1 MNLVRSISRP
11 LIVAAAATFIAGL
24 AGASDLY
31 VEVGGS
37 RSRSDIMD
45 LADAAV
51 RQYARRTATLS
62 EASRLFRIEHGLPQ
76 DVFTLPVR
84 VILTENGVPL
94 PLNPSGR
101 GFGADIIPTFDT
113 AGARAFPAEY
123 RAWLESVFTAARPA
137 MNAIF
142 GMPDVGGVVHVLN
155 YDADIQDRLAV
166 AGGYYVPNGPD
177 GPEIRFPVFF
187 SPAATAVNYIHTM
200 LLAYAGDK
208 TYPFESYQ
216 EGFVRAAAMM
226 VSRSAGSIP
235 NPVTSEEVELTLE
248 SLYDVTV
255 FYDWYNQPALGG
267 PAFIAPNLL
276 DTPLP
281 PGGNTGGI
289 FLLRYK
295 MVGTTWLKVGVQYP
309 GFFAEF
315 NGRYYAAPA
324 GYQTEPQLLQLG
336 QDVLDFLTGQPGTTV
351 EGLEFEPWTK
361 RQYILDNT
369 LTPGLKLLAEA
380 FPIPPAVSGDFGVF
394 GIVLNAFRTDKF
406 GDETLL
412 TGRSY
417 PIFWRPDFVRFFT
430 NAQDDLI
437 NVTAAW
443 GSVVPNFPEA
453 TFGGEPYR
461 VAVDLPFEGNNARLY
476 LPAGAIAT
484 ITDPTPKNFYG
495 TLTGLPALSPG
506 EYSVSVD
513 WVGGS
518 ATDIPV
524 LNFAFGTLISDTSYD
539 KGQALIVRVFLDV
552 GAGPVEAFT
561 RKVNKSVGSIGL
573 DLRPP
578 TMEVSY
584 QLNKLARL
592 EMIGLPLQPY
602 RIHPA
607 DLLQQSFG
615 ETLFA
620 RWNAVTNSFDLF
632 PTEGQFLSGLGY
644 FVRAGSAATVQVD
657 GRTAPDVPVVVSL
670 QPGWNMVSVPFQE
683 SISTSDL
690 LVTVSSE
697 SVSTFIEAAGVSV
710 GSTVFEFAPAG
721 GNPDTGTILP
731 VTVLQPGK
739 SYFVRALRPEGAV
752 LIFVPASHRS
762 RSGVGGG
769 SLRPLGLPEY
779 WSYTPKRWETEIVLR
794 DPLRSRSPIVIG
806 QATNG
811 LRAVRPSEDVTLPP
825 NPAGMQLS
833 IANGRRLYK
842 DIRLWGSQ
850 DEFSILA
857 EGLVPGRRYVLEFKP
872 MMRRKSLT
880 LIDLDADR
888 TRRYIGRGRY
898 MFIARAQTHKFI
910 VRTGAGR

>member
-1 MNLVRSISRP
+1 M
-11 LIVAAAATFIAGL
+11 
-24 AGASDLY
+24 
-31 VEVGGS
+31 E
-37 RSRSDIMD
+37 
-45 LADAAV
+45 LADEAV
-51 RQYARRTATLS
+51 RQYTRQAAKLS
-62 EASRLFRIEHGLPQ
+62 EASRLLRIEHGLPQ
-76 DVFTLPVR
+76 SVFTLPVR
-84 VILTENGVPL
+84 VILTDDGVPL
-94 PLNPSGR
+94 PVNPSGR
-101 GFGADIIPTFDT
+101 GFGSDIVPTFDS
-113 AGARAFPAEY
+113 GGPRAFPAEY
-123 RAWLESVFTAARPA
+123 KAWLESVFTAARPA

-142 GMPDVGGVVHVLN
+142 GMPDVGGVVHVRN

-216 EGFVRAAAMM
+216 EGFVRAASMM

-235 NPVTSEEVELTLE
+235 APVTSEEVELTLE

-267 PAFIAPNLL
+267 PVFIAPNLL
-276 DTPLP
+276 NTPLP

-295 MVGTTWLKVGVQYP
+295 MVGTAWLKVGVQHP

-315 NGRYYAAPA
+315 NTRFYASPGA
-324 GYQTEPQLLQLG
+324 YQTEPALAQLG
-336 QDVLDFLTGQPGTTV
+336 RDVLDSLTGGGASATV

-406 GDETLL
+406 GDESLL

-461 VAVDLPFEGNNARLY
+461 VAVDLPFEGNNARMY

-484 ITDPTPKNFYG
+484 ISDPTPKNFYG

-506 EYSVSVD
+506 EYTVSVD

-518 ATDIPV
+518 AVDIPV
-524 LNFAFGTLISDTSYD
+524 LNFAFGALITDPSYD
-539 KGQALIVRVFLDV
+539 KGQALTVRVFQDV
-552 GAGPVEAFT
+552 GAGPVQVFE

-578 TMEVSY
+578 WMEISY
-584 QLNKLARL
+584 QHNKLARL

-620 RWNAVTNSFDLF
+620 RWNAVTNSYDLF

-657 GRTAPDVPVVVSL
+657 GRTAPDVPVSVSL

-683 SISTSDL
+683 SVSTGDL
-690 LVTVSSE
+690 LVTVASE
-697 SVSTFIEAAGVSV
+697 SVSTFAEAAGVSV
-710 GSTVFEFAPAG
+710 GSTIFEFAPAG
-721 GNPDTGTILP
+721 GDPDTGTVLP

-739 SYFVRALRPEGAV
+739 SYFVRALRPDGAV
-752 LIFVPASHRS
+752 LIFVPSSHRS
-762 RSGVGGG
+762 RSRAGGG
-769 SLRPLGLPEY
+769 QGMSLGLPEY

-806 QATNG
+806 QASDG
-811 LRAVRPSEDVTLPP
+811 RRAVRPIEDVALPP

-833 IANGRRLYK
+833 IANGVRLYK
-842 DIRLWGSQ
+842 DVRLWGSQ
-850 DEFSILA
+850 DEFSLLA

-872 MMRRKSLT
+872 TMRSKSLT
-880 LIDLDADR
+880 LIDLNADK
-888 TRRYIGRGRY
+888 TRRYSGRGRY
-898 MFIARAQTHKFI
+898 MFVARAQTHEFI